1 MSTILSG
8 AARELLVE
16 ASLDPTGLI
25 IRLSAMGSAY
35 LRTNRRM
42 LGGPPAELERWEGVI
57 QELLRLGLIESHG
70 AKVYSVTPEGYGAA
84 DAPRGKH

>member
-16 ASLDPTGLI
+16 ASLDPTAMLV
-25 IRLSAMGSAY
+25 RLSAMGGTY
-35 LRTNRRM
+35 LRTNQRM
-42 LGGPPAELERWEGVI
+42 LGGPPAELDRWESAG

-84 DAPRGKH
+84 DALRGKH